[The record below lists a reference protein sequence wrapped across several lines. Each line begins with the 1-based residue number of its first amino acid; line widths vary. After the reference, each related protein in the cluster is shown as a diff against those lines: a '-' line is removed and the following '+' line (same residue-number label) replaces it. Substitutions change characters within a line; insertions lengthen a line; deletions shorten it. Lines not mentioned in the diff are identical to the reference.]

1 MFIIPPL
8 FFISVCFSIYT
19 ILRNKDISAEKSFIY
34 SYLISFIFISTLSK
48 IILLAGIVNLS
59 KIIFIF
65 FFIICSAIILKQ
77 KQIIKVDIK
86 KIIKFDLKFKSIFF
100 LIFIYLLIQS
110 IFLPPSNFDSLAYH
124 IQRNYLFINEN
135 SIYPI
140 LNAHYANQVFQPLNS
155 DILFFVFS
163 FFKSNFFM
171 NIYSFFSFFVIL
183 TIIYKSLI
191 FLKIKNN
198 HISTCILLFFSM
210 SSVVLSMLSTKND
223 IIVASFALSIIYLFF
238 NFIKNSS
245 RGLIYLFIIT
255 VFYSI
260 GIKWNFILIL
270 ISFLPFVIFYSFKEK
285 KLIEL
290 IKYSIFLIPSF
301 FLIGPF
307 EIIYMNLFNGF
318 GPTGPEINLIGH
330 SNPDGLNGAI
340 SNYIRILIGLIDITF
355 PIQYFG
361 IEIVNNTIDNLAN
374 FLLQTF
380 YDDNK
385 LGIASN
391 LKWLNF
397 NSSYNLKPHSDYTGY
412 SIVGVIIALYS
423 IFYIFK
429 GKNNKLKIL
438 SIISF
443 LNIFFICYFFTWQPW
458 ILRFFMFSMIINL
471 IIFAEYIKNIHYK
484 KLKIINFFCILIFL
498 FNILT
503 NIPQPLVKHSETPS
517 WLNAFNDREKYQSL
531 SIPELYKIN
540 NLVNL
545 IPKNKKI
552 ILIIKNV
559 GSQTPYEIMRKTD
572 NHYVFVDQEFNRY
585 LFKKYLNKEIKIDI
599 KNYDYLINFT
609 DEKIEKFQIV
619 TDKDNK
625 NFEILKI

>member
-48 IILLAGIVNLS
+48 IILLAGIVKLS

-65 FFIICSAIILKQ
+65 FFIICSVIILKQ
-77 KQIIKVDIK
+77 NQIIKVDLK
-86 KIIKFDLKFKSIFF
+86 KIIKFDLKFKSIYF

-110 IFLPPSNFDSLAYH
+110 ILLPPSNFDSLAYH

-155 DILFFVFS
+155 DILFFIFAVFR
-163 FFKSNFFM
+163 SNFFM

-183 TIIYKSLI
+183 TIIYKSFI
-191 FLKIKNN
+191 FLKIKN
-198 HISTCILLFFSM
+198 IYILTCILLFFSM

-223 IIVASFALSIIYLFF
+223 IIIASFALSIIYLFF
-238 NFIKNSS
+238 NFVKKSS

-255 VFYSI
+255 VFYSL

-270 ISFLPFVIFYSFKEK
+270 VSFFPFILFYSFKEK

-290 IKYSIFLIPSF
+290 IKYSIFLFPLF

-318 GPTGPEINLIGH
+318 GPTGPEIHLIGH

-340 SNYIRILIGLIDITF
+340 SNYIRILIGLIDVTF

-361 IEIVNNTIDNLAN
+361 IEIVNNTIDYLVN

-412 SIVGVIIALYS
+412 SIVGVIITLYS

-458 ILRFFMFSMIINL
+458 ISRFFMFSMIINL
-471 IIFAEYIKNIHYK
+471 IIFTEYIKNISYK
-484 KLKIINFFCILIFL
+484 KLKIINFFCVLIFL

-517 WLNAFNDREKYQSL
+517 WLNVFNDREKYQSL

-552 ILIIKNV
+552 ILIMKNG
-559 GSQTPYEIMRKTD
+559 GSQTPYEIMRNT
-572 NHYVFVDQEFNRY
+572 NNYYVFVDQEFNRY

-609 DEKIEKFQIV
+609 NEKIEKFEIV